1 MSELPTQLPPEGQPL
16 ALDEINRVLDEK
28 TPEEIIRW
36 ALSLSPQVITTTT
49 FGDNSAPLLHMVHS
63 VAPEMKYLWVDSG
76 YNTPATYRYAH
87 KLIDDLALDIDI
99 YCPLITAARQNMLLK
114 GIPAVDEPLHEE
126 FTRQV
131 KLEPF
136 QRAFDILKPEIWI
149 TGIRKEETA
158 HRSELGVLSYSK
170 QGVLKVAPLFHW
182 TEAQLVQYRI
192 DHELP
197 NESNYYDPTK
207 AEANRECGLH
217 FEI

>member
-1 MSELPTQLPPEGQPL
+1 M
-16 ALDEINRVLDEK
+16 AVDRVNAVLSGM

-36 ALSLSPQVITTTT
+36 AVSLSGRVITTTT
-49 FGDNSAPLLHMVHS
+49 FGDNSAPLIHMVKQ
-63 VAPEMKYLWVDSG
+63 VCPEMKYLWVDSG

-87 KLIDDLALDIDI
+87 KLIDDMGLDIDI

-114 GIPAVDEPLHEE
+114 GIPSVDEPLHEE

-136 QRAFDILKPEIWI
+136 QRAFDTLKPDIWI
-149 TGIRKEETA
+149 TGIRKEETE
-158 HRSELGVLSYSK
+158 HRSELGVISYSK
-170 QGVLKVAPLFHW
+170 QGVLKVAPLFYW
-182 TEAQLVQYRI
+182 TEAQLVTYRTKH
-192 DHELP
+192 DLP